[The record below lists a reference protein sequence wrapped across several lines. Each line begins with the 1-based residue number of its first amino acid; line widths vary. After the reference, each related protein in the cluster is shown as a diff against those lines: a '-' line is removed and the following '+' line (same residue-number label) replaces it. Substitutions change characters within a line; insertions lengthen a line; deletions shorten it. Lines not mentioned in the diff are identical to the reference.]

1 MVLARQAIDIGGAVA
16 EAKAKDIDLEVRL
29 ALLGQRQDQLE
40 ASIEVLDKRLG
51 RMEESLNG
59 LRSDV
64 SRWGGALAV
73 LAGGSPFLSVFLNG

>member
-1 MVLARQAIDIGGAVA
+1 VSA
-16 EAKAKDIDLEVRL
+16 AKTKDIDLEVRI

-51 RMEESLNG
+51 RMEESLNA

-64 SRWGGALAV
+64 PRWGGALAV
-73 LAGGSPFLSVFLNG
+73 VAGGSPFLSVFLSG

>member
-1 MVLARQAIDIGGAVA
+1 MSA
-16 EAKAKDIDLEVRL
+16 AKTKDIDLEVRI

-51 RMEESLNG
+51 RMEESLNA

-73 LAGGSPFLSVFLNG
+73 VAGGSPFLSVFLNG